1 MKIEQV
7 KISELKPAE
16 YNPRLM
22 TEKQAEDLT
31 KSIKE
36 FGIVDP
42 IIVNSNPERK
52 NIIVGGHQRINVA
65 KQMGMT
71 EVPVFYIDLDEKKE
85 KELNVRLNKN
95 NGEWDWDTLANNF
108 DIDDLINLGFTSKDL
123 DLLDQDYGTEFELPD
138 GDKEPFQQITFT
150 LSDEQAE
157 LIQATIKRAKQSDF
171 GDTGNEN
178 SNGNALWW
186 ICKSYE

>member
-85 KELNVRLNKN
+85 KEL
-95 NGEWDWDTLANNF
+95 
-108 DIDDLINLGFTSKDL
+108 
-123 DLLDQDYGTEFELPD
+123 
-138 GDKEPFQQITFT
+138 
-150 LSDEQAE
+150 
-157 LIQATIKRAKQSDF
+157 
-171 GDTGNEN
+171 
-178 SNGNALWW
+178 
-186 ICKSYE
+186 